1 MTLNKKKKSIEW
13 VFECVKK
20 KKKSMMYRIDMTM
33 KATSNV

>member
-20 KKKSMMYRIDMTM
+20 KKKINDVPYRHD
-33 KATSNV
+33 NEGHF

>member
-20 KKKSMMYRIDMTM
+20 KKINDVPYRHD
-33 KATSNV
+33 NEGHF

>member
-20 KKKSMMYRIDMTM
+20 KKSMMYRIDMTM